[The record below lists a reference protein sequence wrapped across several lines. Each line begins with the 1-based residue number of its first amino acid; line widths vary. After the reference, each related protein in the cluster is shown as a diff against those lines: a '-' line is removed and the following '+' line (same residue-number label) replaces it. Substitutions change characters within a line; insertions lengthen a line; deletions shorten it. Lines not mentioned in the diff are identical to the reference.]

1 MGFKKLM
8 TAVII
13 AALAAAWLTGCSKA
27 PSSTAVTSTSATVST
42 PVTTQ
47 SSLVQSGLLLSISQ
61 PMDAAVLTSTTITVI
76 GKTVA
81 GASVAVNEISGRAD
95 AQGNFSVPISLEEGP
110 NALDVSASDGQGRT
124 GETIL
129 MVVVD
134 LSQSGTPT
142 ASNPTPGIFVKI
154 LQPLDGS
161 SVKTGSILVSGQTAS
176 GALVVIGE
184 VTADADANG
193 NFSLTIQM
201 AEGLNLIDVQ
211 AIGSD
216 GSQAEDFILVQAAP

>member
-1 MGFKKLM
+1 
-8 TAVII
+8 
-13 AALAAAWLTGCSKA
+13 
-27 PSSTAVTSTSATVST
+27 
-42 PVTTQ
+42 
-47 SSLVQSGLLLSISQ
+47 LLLSISQ